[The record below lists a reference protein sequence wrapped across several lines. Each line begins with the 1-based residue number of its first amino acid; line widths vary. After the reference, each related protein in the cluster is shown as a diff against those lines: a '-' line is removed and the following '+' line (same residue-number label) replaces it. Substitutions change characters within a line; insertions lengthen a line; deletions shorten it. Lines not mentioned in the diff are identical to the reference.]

1 MKETGNEQG
10 KPIREAR
17 GEVHST
23 NRQIPEPLRTK
34 AKGIADRR
42 KAIEMKRR
50 GFLGFL
56 GGAAVAG
63 PGMVKTAAASMSDMH
78 LPGINA
84 LATGS
89 GISGGIETAGMPY
102 DDPSHQIERMARW
115 NLARLNPDWIRRK
128 KQERWVDGLD
138 PDLATYRSFS
148 IGAKVR
154 MQRERNFDRWVKG
167 QTNWFERALS
177 GERDDF

>member
-1 MKETGNEQG
+1 
-10 KPIREAR
+10 
-17 GEVHST
+17 
-23 NRQIPEPLRTK
+23 
-34 AKGIADRR
+34 
-42 KAIEMKRR
+42 
-50 GFLGFL
+50 
-56 GGAAVAG
+56 
-63 PGMVKTAAASMSDMH
+63 
-78 LPGINA
+78 
-84 LATGS
+84 
-89 GISGGIETAGMPY
+89 
-102 DDPSHQIERMARW
+102 MARW